1 MVGRGVEVHGEPA
14 VIAAYDIAVRAAG
27 DRRIRK
33 PRVTLLAGV
42 RVDESV
48 AAGALA
54 RRGDGGSLEVGQA
67 RQGHPD
73 GTYEDKKHSGEP

>member
-1 MVGRGVEVHGEPA
+1 MVGCGVEVHGEPA

-27 DRRIRK
+27 DRRIRA
-33 PRVTLLAGV
+33 RVTLLAGV

-54 RRGDGGSLEVGQA
+54 RRGDRRSLEVGQA
-67 RQGHPD
+67 RQRHPD